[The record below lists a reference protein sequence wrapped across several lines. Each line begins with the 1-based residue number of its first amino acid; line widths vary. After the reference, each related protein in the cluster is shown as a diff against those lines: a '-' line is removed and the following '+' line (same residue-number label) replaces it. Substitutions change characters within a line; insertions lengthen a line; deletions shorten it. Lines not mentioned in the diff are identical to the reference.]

1 MPKAMLA
8 DEGNGL
14 VNVFPALV
22 IWLVVAVSGPLAAFV
37 ASLFVDEKRAAMLG
51 MAATALVAVSGIFS
65 SGSKGEWWIALG
77 AILGAVTA
85 CLYLYRKEIRQPR

>member
-1 MPKAMLA
+1 M
-8 DEGNGL
+8 

-37 ASLFVDEKRAAMLG
+37 ASYLVDERRAAILG
-51 MAATALVAVSGIFS
+51 MAAAALVAVCGIFS
-65 SGSKGEWWIALG
+65 SGSKGEWWLALG

-85 CLYLYRKEIRQPR
+85 CIYLYR

>member
-1 MPKAMLA
+1 M
-8 DEGNGL
+8 

-37 ASLFVDEKRAAMLG
+37 ASYLVDERRAAILG
-51 MAATALVAVSGIFS
+51 MAAAALVAVSGIFS
-65 SGSKGEWWIALG
+65 SGSKSEWWLALG

-85 CLYLYRKEIRQPR
+85 CIYLYRKEIRQPR

>member
-1 MPKAMLA
+1 M
-8 DEGNGL
+8 

-37 ASLFVDEKRAAMLG
+37 ASYLVDERRAAILG
-51 MAATALVAVSGIFS
+51 MAAAALVAVSGIFS
-65 SGSKGEWWIALG
+65 SGSKGEWWLALG

-85 CLYLYRKEIRQPR
+85 CIYLYRKEIRQPR